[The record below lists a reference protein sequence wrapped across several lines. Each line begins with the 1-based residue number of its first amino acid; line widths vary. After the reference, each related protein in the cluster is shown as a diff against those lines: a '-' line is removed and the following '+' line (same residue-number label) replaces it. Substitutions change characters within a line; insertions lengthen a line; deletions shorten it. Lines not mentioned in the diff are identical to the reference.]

1 MTMDPNAPQ
10 QPGFLSRIGQGLGN
24 LFSGYQEAPQV
35 GGATDPFSGLSRNQR
50 MLLGFSA
57 LRDAAA
63 SLEGRDSDYFTQAL
77 GGFEQARERE
87 RLRAQGIFQNQ
98 VQGLAALGEL
108 RRQINLGQAYGQ
120 DTSGLEAMYAQM
132 EALVAGGGA
141 GIAPTGGAIPT
152 GGVVQPT
159 AIGTTLPVVEGY
171 ETPSVTAPGGA
182 ETARPTPGV
191 VMDADG
197 TVVGEY
203 TGEPEAALPEP
214 AVPAVEPPA
223 PAGTEEVQ
231 GIMQRIEALTNQ
243 FNAIAAN
250 EGNTSAIQTQLNA
263 AYAELEAARER
274 GEQAAVDAIASED
287 AAISAQN
294 GIALLQRLSEAPD
307 AVLENIVGQYQGA
320 LDPTDPQ
327 ASAAARVAA
336 ATALGEDASA
346 LLGIIRQITGQ
357 EFLEAFRSLRGGG
370 QITQIEGERALA
382 ARQRLTNR
390 FVSPEEYRQAIAE
403 VLRVY
408 ENALARAQGR
418 PLPHSQTAFEEPPA
432 ATGEPLFTLDGTQV
446 IGRID

>member
-132 EALVAGGGA
+132 QALVAGGGA

-197 TVVGEY
+197 TVVGQY

-223 PAGTEEVQ
+223 PAETGDVQ
-231 GIMQRIEALTNQ
+231 SIMQRIETLTNQ
-243 FNAIAAN
+243 LNAVAAN
-250 EGNTSAIQTQLNA
+250 EGNTSAIQAQLNA
-263 AYAELEAARER
+263 AYDELEAARER
-274 GEQAAVDAIASED
+274 GEQAAVDAIASQD
-287 AAISAQN
+287 AAVSAQN
-294 GIALLQRLSEAPD
+294 QMALLQRLSETPD
-307 AVLENIVGQYQGA
+307 AVLESILGQYQGA

-327 ASAAARVAA
+327 ASAAARTAA
-336 ATALGEDASA
+336 ALAIGEEGSA
-346 LLGIIRQITGQ
+346 LLGIVRQITGQ
-357 EFLEAFRSLRGGG
+357 EFLAAFNSLRGGG

-432 ATGEPLFTLDGTQV
+432 ATGEPLFTLDGAQV

>member
-108 RRQINLGQAYGQ
+108 RRQINLSRAYGQ

-132 EALVAGGGA
+132 EAMVAGGGA
-141 GIAPTGGAIPT
+141 GIVPTGGAIPT
-152 GGVVQPT
+152 DGIVQPT
-159 AIGTTLPVVEGY
+159 ATGTTLPPVEGY
-171 ETPSVTAPGGA
+171 ETPSVTPSGGA
-182 ETARPTPGV
+182 QEARPPVGV
-191 VMDADG
+191 EMDAQG
-197 TVVGEY
+197 NIIQPH
-203 TGEPEAALPEP
+203 TGEPEAAP
-214 AVPAVEPPA
+214 AETDVPAVEQPA
-223 PAGTEEVQ
+223 PAETGDVQ

-243 FNAIAAN
+243 LNAVAAA
-250 EGNTSAIQTQLNA
+250 EGNTSAIQAQLNA
-263 AYAELEAARER
+263 AYDELEAARER
-274 GEQAAVDAIASED
+274 GEEAAIQAIESED
-287 AAISAQN
+287 AAVSARNQM
-294 GIALLQRLSEAPD
+294 ALLQRLSDTPD
-307 AVLENIVGQYQGA
+307 AVLNNILGQYQGA
-320 LDPTDPQ
+320 LDPTDPTLGPGQ
-327 ASAAARVAA
+327 RMSASLAIGPEGA
-336 ATALGEDASA
+336 A
-346 LLGIIRQITGQ
+346 LLGIVRQITGQ
-357 EFLEAFRSLRGGG
+357 EFLAAFNSLRGGG

-390 FVSPEEYRQAIAE
+390 FVTPEEYRQAISE

-408 ENALARAQGR
+408 ENALARAEGR
-418 PLPHSQTAFEEPPA
+418 PLPHSQTSFEGAPA
-432 ATGEPLFTLDGTQV
+432 PAGEPLATSGETVV
-446 IGRID
+446 IRRID

>member
-1 MTMDPNAPQ
+1 
-10 QPGFLSRIGQGLGN
+10 
-24 LFSGYQEAPQV
+24 
-35 GGATDPFSGLSRNQR
+35 

-63 SLEGRDSDYFTQAL
+63 SLEGRDSDYFNRAL

-132 EALVAGGGA
+132 QALVAGGGA
-141 GIAPTGGAIPT
+141 GIVPTGGAIPT
-152 GGVVQPT
+152 GDVVQPT
-159 AIGTTLPVVEGY
+159 AIGTTLPAVEGY
-171 ETPSVTAPGGA
+171 ETLSATGAGGA
-182 ETARPTPGV
+182 AAPETGV
-191 VMDADG
+191 VRLADG
-197 TVVGEY
+197 TVVGQY

-223 PAGTEEVQ
+223 PAETGDVQ
-231 GIMQRIEALTNQ
+231 SIMQRIETLTNQ
-243 FNAIAAN
+243 LNAVAAN
-250 EGNTSAIQTQLNA
+250 EGNTSAIQAQLNA

-287 AAISAQN
+287 AAVSAQN
-294 GIALLQRLSEAPD
+294 QMALLQRLSETPD
-307 AVLENIVGQYQGA
+307 AVLESILGQYQGA

-327 ASAAARVAA
+327 ASAAARTAA
-336 ATALGEDASA
+336 ALAIGEEGSA
-346 LLGIIRQITGQ
+346 LLGIVRQITGQ
-357 EFLEAFRSLRGGG
+357 EFLAAFNSLRGGG

-418 PLPHSQTAFEEPPA
+418 PLPHSQTSFEGPPA
-432 ATGEPLFTLDGTQV
+432 PTGEPLFTLDGTQV